1 MPVVAFG
8 RRPRRV
14 AVKTRKDGAVV
25 GIPDEATPPH
35 EVRPSRGDYLRELG
49 PGLISGAAGTDPTTV
64 ATLVVVGATTVYGLA
79 WLALLVFPLLA
90 VVQVLATRVGFVS
103 GRDLQQATGDGY
115 GRVAAGV
122 LLASVLA
129 VNVLTVAADLEAG
142 AAALSLLVHVDWG
155 WFVVP
160 LAVLV
165 VVLLF
170 RNGYDE
176 VERVLRYVLLCLLAY
191 AAAVVLARP
200 HWTDVARGTLVP
212 SLRLDHDHI
221 AGALALLGTTVTTYM
236 YLWQTVEQVEQ
247 PSVRWRVKLR
257 QFDAI
262 AGTALAAGVFWAIL
276 VASGATLGVHH
287 KPVDTAEQ
295 AAAALRPA
303 AGPLAAALFGV
314 ALLASTLI
322 ALPVIVASA
331 AYATGAFFRWPRGLS
346 RKVTEAP
353 AFYSTVAAVAAAGAV
368 LAAVVRDPI
377 HLLFT
382 ASVAAGLATPVGLV
396 LLVLVAGNRRLLDHD
411 RPGRW
416 LLAGGWFTA
425 GLLTLLSLV
434 YLAQVLHLFA

>member
-1 MPVVAFG
+1 MPVVPFG

-14 AVKTRKDGAVV
+14 AVRTDGDRVV
-25 GIPDEATPPH
+25 GLPNEHTPPDK
-35 EVRPSRGDYLRELG
+35 VRPSRRDYLRELG
-49 PGLISGAAGTDPTTV
+49 PGLVSGAAGTDPTTV
-64 ATLVVVGATTVYGLA
+64 ATLVVVGATTVYRLA

-103 GRDLQQATGDGY
+103 GRDLQLATGDGY
-115 GRVAAGV
+115 GRLVAG
-122 LLASVLA
+122 LLLVSILA
-129 VNVLTVAADLEAG
+129 VNLLTVAADLEAG
-142 AAALSLLVHVDWG
+142 AAALALLGHVGWG

-165 VVLLF
+165 VTLLF

-191 AAAVVLARP
+191 AAAAVLARP
-200 HWTDVARGTLVP
+200 QWRDVAHGTFVP

-247 PSVRWRVKLR
+247 PAVRWRVKLR

-262 AGTALAAGVFWAIL
+262 AGTALATGVFWAIL

-287 KPVDTAEQ
+287 RPADTATQ

-303 AGPLAAALFGV
+303 AGPLAEALFAV

-331 AYATGAFFRWPRGLS
+331 AYATGAFFHWKRGLS
-346 RKVTEAP
+346 LKVREAP
-353 AFYSTVAAVAAAGAV
+353 AFYATIASVAAAGAA

-382 ASVAAGLATPVGLV
+382 ASLAAGLATPIGLV
-396 LLVLVAGNRRLLDHD
+396 LLVLVAGNHRLLNHD

-416 LLAGGWFTA
+416 LRAAGWA
-425 GLLTLLSLV
+425 AAAVLTLLSGV
-434 YLAQVLHLFA
+434 YLAQLLHLIG